1 MFEYDK
7 NLLGELKF
15 EMLYPAEGDS
25 SVLEVSED
33 SVGDFLHV
41 ILSGDGQ
48 LIFSFFS
55 KSAVNLTDEQF
66 CQIRERAKENLSLT
80 DMSLFGE

>member
-1 MFEYDK
+1 MFQYGK

-41 ILSGDGQ
+41 ILSGDGR
-48 LIFSFFS
+48 LVFSFCS
-55 KSAVNLTDEQF
+55 KSEVNLTDEQF
-66 CQIRERAKENLSLT
+66 QKIRERAKERLSLT
-80 DMSLFGE
+80 DMSLFR